1 MVRADHPDPA
11 LWVHGVVSAER
22 DRAVFAVVA
31 MATSLT
37 SPPGR
42 VRLPGLEPG
51 RRYRVAV
58 HGRDDDGVV
67 LTGRAL
73 AVAGVRV
80 AAQRPE
86 HLLLLRITSTEE
98 GTT

>member
-1 MVRADHPDPA
+1 VVRADEPDPA
-11 LWVHGVVSAER
+11 LWVHGVVSADR

-31 MATSLT
+31 MTTALT

-58 HGRDDDGVV
+58 HGRDDDVV

-73 AVAGVRV
+73 AAAGLRVVA
-80 AAQRPE
+80 QHPE
-86 HLLLLRITSTEE
+86 HLLLLRITSTDE
-98 GTT
+98 GPI